1 MNSVFFPHLHF
12 LAIPPCSEN
21 GSTSKGLPE
30 SS

>member
-1 MNSVFFPHLHF
+1 MSSAFFPHFYF
-12 LAIPPCSEN
+12 LTITPYSEN